1 MDTQKAGLDPR
12 DSKRKCMHAQKKNG
26 WRERFAEWRPTSRR
40 LISVL
45 FSQKAQKA
53 SQQNLEKKII
63 AIYMSRH
70 SVKINP
76 NTCKHVASRH

>member
-12 DSKRKCMHAQKKNG
+12 DSKRKCMHAQKKNS
-26 WRERFAEWRPTSRR
+26 WRERFVEWRPTSRR

-53 SQQNLEKKII
+53 SQQNLKKNISDF
-63 AIYMSRH
+63 YESPL
-70 SVKINP
+70 SEDKS
-76 NTCKHVASRH
+76 KHM